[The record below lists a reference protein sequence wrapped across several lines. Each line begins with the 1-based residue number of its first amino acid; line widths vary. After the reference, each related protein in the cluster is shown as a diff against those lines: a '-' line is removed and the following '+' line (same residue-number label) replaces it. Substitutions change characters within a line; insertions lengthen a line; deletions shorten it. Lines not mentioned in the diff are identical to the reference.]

1 MSGARHDWTEFVR
14 RMAQPIIENATA
26 AGMAP
31 RSDTSKYRSVRC
43 RVEGLNFA
51 SQLEADRYRELK
63 LLQASGD
70 VAWFIRQVPFDVAPG
85 VVYRADFLVVWHDP
99 QPVGSSFAITVEDC
113 KGMMTPNSRT
123 KIAVVEQRY
132 GIQIRLLTRAEVGK
146 P

>member
-1 MSGARHDWTEFVR
+1 MSHRHDWSEFVR

-31 RSDTSKYRSVRC
+31 RSDTSKYRSKRC
-43 RVEGLNFA
+43 RVDGLNFA

-63 LLQASGD
+63 ALQASGD

-85 VVYRADFLVVWHDP
+85 VVYRADFLVVWR
-99 QPVGSSFAITVEDC
+99 PVMAPVQWCRVSIEDC

-132 GIQIRLLTRAEVGK
+132 GIKIRLLTRAEVSK